1 MKKYLAVTGLA
12 GAGKSALAA
21 GPARPDLTEGIGPE
35 DFVDAIAFVSEV
47 TRS

>member
-1 MKKYLAVTGLA
+1 VKKYLAVTGLA

-21 GPARPDLTEGIGPE
+21 GLERPDLTEGIVPE
-35 DFVDAIAFVSEV
+35 YFVDAIAFVSEV